1 MCLQRHLT
9 LDLSIFVASRMIRVI
24 YIPFDFDWILPRTK
38 ALNERSSYN
47 ITTELTKPSQSI
59 RVHISS
65 VSNTF
70 VNAKI
75 NF

>member
-1 MCLQRHLT
+1 
-9 LDLSIFVASRMIRVI
+9 MIRVI

-47 ITTELTKPSQSI
+47 VTAELTKPSQSI
-59 RVHISS
+59 RVHVSS